1 MGGIVN
7 QACRSDLTV
16 TRLAHMPETA
26 RLGVGDVAPALV
38 LTDVQG
44 EQVTVDPAAHR
55 ATVVVF
61 TSNGCPYA
69 LAWHDRIQDVARE
82 YADRD
87 VSVVQVVSN
96 DELLQPKDSRAAMA
110 ARVER
115 GEVAGAFLRDKD
127 QSAARAFGATA
138 TPEVF
143 VVDASG
149 VVRYHGAPDR
159 DFDDPGLRAEWL
171 RDGLDAVLE
180 GREPEVA
187 STPPAGCSVK
197 WRVELLYWEGCPSH
211 PRAEELL
218 GETLREMHREDVRV
232 QRVEVTSQAQAEE
245 RGFPGSPTFQAG
257 GADLFPE
264 PDSPPALACRV
275 YAQDDGRVS
284 PLPSAAQLESRL
296 REALVRPWELPG
308 WVDFRQQ
315 TATS

>member
-1 MGGIVN
+1 MGVIGN
-7 QACRSDLTV
+7 QNCRSDLTR
-16 TRLAHMPETA
+16 TRLADMADT
-26 RLGVGDVAPALV
+26 RLGVGDLAPRLA
-38 LTDVQG
+38 LTDVHG
-44 EQVTVDPAAHR
+44 RPVTVDPTVHR

-87 VSVVQVVSN
+87 VAVVQVVSN
-96 DELLQPKDSRAAMA
+96 DEVLQPKDSLQAMA

-115 GEVAGAFLRDKD
+115 GEVAGSYLRDAN
-127 QSAARAFGATA
+127 QSAARAYGATA

-143 VVDASG
+143 VVDTSG

-159 DFDDPGLRAEWL
+159 DFDDPALRAEWL
-171 RDGLDAVLE
+171 RGGLDAVLD
-180 GREPEVA
+180 GREPELA

-218 GETLREMHREDVRV
+218 TDTLRAMSREDVRV
-232 QRVEVTSQAQAEE
+232 QRVEVTSQDQAVD
-245 RGFPGSPTFQAG
+245 RSFPGSPTFQAG
-257 GADLFPE
+257 GTDLFPE
-264 PDSPPALACRV
+264 PDASPSLGCRI
-275 YAQDDGRVS
+275 YTLDDGRVS
-284 PLPSAAQLESRL
+284 PVPSAEQLEARL
-296 REALVRPWELPG
+296 RDALVRPWELPG
-308 WVDFRQQ
+308 WVDFRTQ

>member
-1 MGGIVN
+1 
-7 QACRSDLTV
+7 
-16 TRLAHMPETA
+16 MPETA
-26 RLGVGDVAPALV
+26 RLGVGDLAPALS

-44 EQVTVDPAAHR
+44 EQVRVDPAGHR

-82 YADRD
+82 YADRG
-87 VSVVQVVSN
+87 VAVVQVVSN
-96 DELLQPKDSRAAMA
+96 DEVLQPKDSREAMA
-110 ARVER
+110 ARAER
-115 GEVAGAFLRDKD
+115 GEVAGPYLRDED
-127 QSAARAFGATA
+127 QSAARAYGATA

-143 VVDASG
+143 VLDASG
-149 VVRYHGAPDR
+149 IVRYHGAPDR

-180 GREPEVA
+180 GREPELA

-211 PRAEELL
+211 PQAEELL
-218 GETLREMHREDVRV
+218 TGTLGAMNRGDVRV
-232 QRVEVTSQAQAEE
+232 QRVEVTSQAQAAE
-245 RGFPGSPTFQAG
+245 RSFPGSPTFQAG

-264 PDSPPALACRV
+264 PDAPPSLGCRI
-275 YAQDDGRVS
+275 YTLDDGRVG
-284 PLPSAAQLESRL
+284 PVPSAAQLEARL
-296 REALVRPWELPG
+296 RDALVRPWELPG